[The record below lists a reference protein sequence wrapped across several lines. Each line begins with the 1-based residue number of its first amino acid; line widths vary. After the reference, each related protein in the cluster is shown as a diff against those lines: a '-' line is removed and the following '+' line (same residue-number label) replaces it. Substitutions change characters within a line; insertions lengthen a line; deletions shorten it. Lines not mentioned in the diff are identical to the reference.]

1 MRSESE
7 INEEIDSLQKAI
19 NKASSLTELAES
31 LQDIVIDIVSYVE
44 EKGTE
49 ADIDEVDDDLEWWQQ
64 EKVRWCRVE
73 IENGY
78 GAFLNGTQQMENFLN
93 RALGKKERE
102 LKEVREKANDTDKEE
117 RP

>member
-7 INEEIDSLQKAI
+7 INEEIASLQKAI

-102 LKEVREKANDTDKEE
+102 LKEVKSNDADEEKGS
-117 RP
+117 